1 MQGVKHMNTNK
12 LKISFYRRI
21 FAFKSKK
28 VQVSRYK
35 TTNKN
40 KNLRG
45 KIKIRSLMTPVLKRI
60 KNNVSKK
67 L

>member
-1 MQGVKHMNTNK
+1 MSTNK
-12 LKISFYRRI
+12 LKRSFYRRI
-21 FAFKSKK
+21 FVFKRKK
-28 VQVSRYK
+28 VPASRYK
-35 TTNKN
+35 TDNEN